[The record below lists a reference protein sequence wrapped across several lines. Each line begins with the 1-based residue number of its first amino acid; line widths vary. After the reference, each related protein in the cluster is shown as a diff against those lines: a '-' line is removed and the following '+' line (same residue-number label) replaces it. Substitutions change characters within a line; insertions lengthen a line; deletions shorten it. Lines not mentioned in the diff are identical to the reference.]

1 MKIKVI
7 HSARKPASKQAQ
19 GMRLVVHKL
28 LTVYTQA
35 KKILTIHPQIY
46 PHPPIDFRARGIVRR
61 TVAQKFYYLLGCT
74 RLSLLS
80 PVGGCIL

>member
-1 MKIKVI
+1 MIKVI
-7 HSARKPASKQAQ
+7 HSTRKHASKQGQ
-19 GMRLVVHKL
+19 VPGVVVDKL

-35 KKILTIHPQIY
+35 KKILTSYPQIY
-46 PHPPIDFRARGIVRR
+46 PQAPIDLRARGIVHR
-61 TVAQKFYYLLGCT
+61 TVAQKFYYFLGCT

>member
-7 HSARKPASKQAQ
+7 HSARKPASKQGK
-19 GMRLVVHKL
+19 GMRVVVHKL

-46 PHPPIDFRARGIVRR
+46 PQPPIDFRARGIVRR
-61 TVAQKFYYLLGCT
+61 TVAQKFYYFLGCT

>member
-7 HSARKPASKQAQ
+7 HSARKHASKQVPAP
-19 GMRLVVHKL
+19 GAVVHKL

-35 KKILTIHPQIY
+35 KKILTIHTQIY
-46 PHPPIDFRARGIVRR
+46 PHPPIDLRARGIVHR
-61 TVAQKFYYLLGCT
+61 TVEQKFYYFLGCT
-74 RLSLLS
+74 RLFLLS